1 VLEAERATAG
11 QGHANPQHLPRAE
24 VAMERGGLAQQV
36 VEQALV
42 DRVHA
47 VMVRNPGATPV
58 EHEFADFGAD

>member
-1 VLEAERATAG
+1 VD
-11 QGHANPQHLPRAE
+11 
-24 VAMERGGLAQQV
+24 LASV
-36 VEQALV
+36 V